1 MHLFRAKE
9 ERGERE
15 ELKWCQ
21 RRTPIIFT
29 AYVTSCTPPRCQ
41 LLSKVRRRSIME
53 RNRRTNQP
61 RFFIFENREM
71 YIKKYKKTVRGEE
84 KISRDGANEGKRD
97 REGVYIYTYI
107 YM

>member
-1 MHLFRAKE
+1 
-9 ERGERE
+9 
-15 ELKWCQ
+15 
-21 RRTPIIFT
+21 
-29 AYVTSCTPPRCQ
+29 
-41 LLSKVRRRSIME
+41 
-53 RNRRTNQP
+53 
-61 RFFIFENREM
+61 M